1 MGTEIRTTEERTM
14 DREEIE
20 VGGTYTCRIGRNTV
34 VVRVTAARPDIG
46 WTVETE
52 AGRLM
57 SIADPRRFVRRID
70 ALLPS
75 ERLGVPP
82 TTPDVDVR
90 LAALETTT
98 APTPPTEAPS
108 APETHAPDEDATNA
122 AGPATGAPAGQDE
135 ATAGEPPA
143 KTSLVGAAILLMQE
157 ANAPMRC
164 MDLVK
169 KAAER
174 GLWSPKRGGK
184 TPERTL
190 YAAIEREIEK
200 KGDAS
205 RFRKIERGLF
215 ALRAG

>member
-52 AGRLM
+52 AGRHMAVL
-57 SIADPRRFVRRID
+57 DPRRF
-70 ALLPS
+70 
-75 ERLGVPP
+75 
-82 TTPDVDVR
+82 
-90 LAALETTT
+90 LAYRAQP

-143 KTSLVGAAILLMQE
+143 KTSLVGAAILLMKE